1 MKIGRLYPFLIIG
14 FFVIISLFIFRQY
27 FIFQRVPFPSNLLVS
42 FYSPFRYES
51 WQGYERGVPNK
62 PIGFDVLRIFYPYKK
77 FTLEALQS
85 GSLPLW
91 NPYVFAGNVH
101 LATYQSAVFYPLNI
115 VYRFFSLVD
124 GWSLLVVIQPVLTAI
139 FTYIFLRSLFLS
151 RRASLFGGFSF
162 AFSGWMIAWWEES
175 LVIAHSIL
183 WLPLVLYASK
193 LIWQSKQNQR
203 RGTILLIAGLVFSI
217 LAGFMQVTI
226 YLFGSYLLW
235 NIYYWRANA
244 TSTDKKKIISILIAT
259 ILAIGLTSIQWLP
272 ALEAYL
278 LSARPVVGGKFIFEL
293 FLMPLEHLI
302 TFIAP
307 DFWGNPGSYNYFFP
321 KVFYHDRVIYIG
333 IIPLIFAIYAYL
345 KAKGWE
351 VKFWKVFSLV
361 VLSLGF
367 ALPTSWVW
375 YVLRVPVLSVAHP
388 GRIFVLSTFGL
399 AVLAAFGLEKYLQ
412 KPDKGLMKKILVFLS
427 IMLLAL
433 WGFVGIAQVLVRS
446 YPSFHPACG
455 PKNDLLLMQL
465 CKTVSSD
472 AALGIWKRY
481 ATVSLRNLFLP
492 SIFIFMS
499 WVVMGT
505 VSKSKNFFF
514 TCTLTL
520 SLISSLYFANKY
532 LYFSERRFVF
542 PEIPVL
548 SQLKNMAKDN
558 RIWTYGNAYVE
569 ANILSY
575 YGIYSAEGYDP
586 LFPQRYGE
594 LTYTIKTAGKFTAQI
609 TRADADLKGAA
620 EIESMTENPYRLRL
634 LSLLGVRY
642 ILESKLGEHKDVLS
656 TGKRFPE
663 SLFTLVWQNE
673 KWRIWEYR
681 LALPRAFF
689 VDQYVVERDQQKIID
704 AIYSDQFDLRQKI
717 ILEED
722 PQESFMTP
730 TQGATKTNITKVD
743 LLTYKSQ
750 SLEYLIEVPH
760 GGFLFIS
767 DNYFPGWKAFVD
779 GKQVKIYRADY
790 SFRAISVPGGRHK
803 VSLVYDPNSVK
814 YGIYLSLA
822 SLIFTAGF
830 VYFSKTQS
838 KITS

>member
-1 MKIGRLYPFLIIG
+1 MKIRRVYPFLIIG

-62 PIGFDVLRIFYPYKK
+62 PIGFDVLRLFYPYKK
-77 FTLEALQS
+77 FTIETLRS
-85 GSLPLW
+85 GTLPLW
-91 NPYVFAGNVH
+91 NPFVFAGNVH
-101 LATYQSAVFYPLNI
+101 LATYQSAVLYPFNI
-115 VYRFFSLVD
+115 VYFIFPLIDAWSILVISQPILASL
-124 GWSLLVVIQPVLTAI
+124 
-139 FTYIFLRSLFLS
+139 FTYLFLRSLLLS
-151 RRASLFGGFSF
+151 RRAALFGALVF
-162 AFSGWMIAWWEES
+162 AFSGWMIVWWEES
-175 LVIAHSIL
+175 LVVEHSVL
-183 WLPLVLYASK
+183 WLPLVLYASNLTWEAK
-193 LIWQSKQNQR
+193 RSFRKGI
-203 RGTILLIAGLVFSI
+203 ILLISGLSFSI
-217 LAGFMQVTI
+217 LAGFMQMT
-226 YLFGSYLLW
+226 LYLLGTFMFW
-235 NIYYWRANA
+235 NIYRGYFTPSERN
-244 TSTDKKKIISILIAT
+244 KKRLMVIFGIG
-259 ILAIGLTSIQWLP
+259 ILAIGVTAIQWLP
-272 ALEAYL
+272 SLEAYF
-278 LSARPVVGGKFIFEL
+278 LSPRRIVGGKFIFES
-293 FLMPLEHLI
+293 FLMPFQHLI
-302 TFIAP
+302 TFLAP

-345 KAKGWE
+345 KAEGWR
-351 VKFWKVFSLV
+351 VKFWKIFSLV
-361 VLSLGF
+361 TLSLGF
-367 ALPTSWVW
+367 ALPTSWIW
-375 YVLRVPVLSVAHP
+375 YVLQIPVLSVAHP

-399 AVLAAFGLEKYLQ
+399 SIISAFGLERFMK
-412 KPDKGLMKKILVFLS
+412 KPDGTLMKKIFIFLS
-427 IMLLAL
+427 LILLVL
-433 WGFVGIAQVLVRS
+433 WGFVGIAQLLVRN

-472 AALGIWKRY
+472 AVLGIWQRY
-481 ATVSLRNLFLP
+481 ASISFRNLFLP
-492 SIFIFMS
+492 SIFMLLS
-499 WVVMGT
+499 WVAINRLW
-505 VSKSKNFFF
+505 KDKNIFFASMLVLF
-514 TCTLTL
+514 
-520 SLISSLYFANKY
+520 LIGSFYFANKY
-532 LYFSERRFVF
+532 LYFSERSFVF
-542 PEIPVL
+542 PEISIL
-548 SQLKNMAKDN
+548 SQLKQIAGNN
-558 RIWTYGNAYVE
+558 RIWGYGNAASE
-569 ANILSY
+569 TNLLSFY
-575 YGIYSAEGYDP
+575 NIYSAEGYDAI
-586 LFPQRYGE
+586 FPQRFGE
-594 LTYTIKTAGKFTAQI
+594 LMYSLKTNGKFSDQI

-656 TGKRFPE
+656 TDKRFPE

-673 KWRIWEYR
+673 KWRIWEYKQ
-681 LALPRAFF
+681 ALPRAFF

-722 PQESFMTP
+722 PQESFT
-730 TQGATKTNITKVD
+730 TSAQNATKTNITKVD

-803 VSLVYDPNSVK
+803 VSLVYDPSSVK

-830 VYFSKTQS
+830 VYYSKT
-838 KITS
+838 